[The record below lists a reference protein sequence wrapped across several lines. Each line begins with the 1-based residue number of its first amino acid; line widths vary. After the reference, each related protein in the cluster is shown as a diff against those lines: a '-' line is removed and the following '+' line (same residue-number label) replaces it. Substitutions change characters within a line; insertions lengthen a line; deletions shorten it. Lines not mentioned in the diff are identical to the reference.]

1 MYAEKSQW
9 ITFII
14 AGVIFIVGYN
24 FGLAIRDSKG
34 INQMPQL
41 ENSEYKQLPVIPPL
55 CHNLQ
60 HAKLTSMSI

>member
-24 FGLAIRDSKG
+24 FGLAIRDHKG
-34 INQMPQL
+34 INKTPQL
-41 ENSEYKQLPVIPPL
+41 EKPVYKQLPVIPFA
-55 CHNLQ
+55 N
-60 HAKLTSMSI
+60 